1 MEKTFYEFDADKNDY
16 FGLGLSPKTT
26 PPPHFHKSLELIY
39 CVKGSMKVFINKR
52 YYTLKENQ
60 MCFIPSSLHTVRL
73 TRSARFLLSSI
84 RPAPHPARG

>member
-16 FGLGLSPKTT
+16 FWTWSFTKNYT
-26 PPPHFHKSLELIY
+26 PPHFHKSLELIY

-73 TRSARFLLSSI
+73 TRSARFLHASI